1 MLITD
6 IHCAL
11 SLQLRLQTHGWMP
24 KEGDSRGRGKGGE
37 GEGGTGGRG
46 KGRGGQMGKG
56 EVIECCSIFSIVF
69 LIVMTGKQEGMSKEL
84 VTGSQS
90 FSNLANRVFALD

>member
-1 MLITD
+1 MEKQGT
-6 IHCAL
+6 
-11 SLQLRLQTHGWMP
+11 
-24 KEGDSRGRGKGGE
+24 GKRGE

-46 KGRGGQMGKG
+46 KGRGGQMGEGG
-56 EVIECCSIFSIVF
+56 EVIERCSIFNVVF

>member
-1 MLITD
+1 M
-6 IHCAL
+6 
-11 SLQLRLQTHGWMP
+11 
-24 KEGDSRGRGKGGE
+24 GKG
-37 GEGGTGGRG
+37 
-46 KGRGGQMGKG
+46 G

-90 FSNLANRVFALD
+90 FSNLANRVFELD

>member
-11 SLQLRLQTHGWMP
+11 SLQLRLQTHGIQ
-24 KEGDSRGRGKGGE
+24 ERTGKGGE

-46 KGRGGQMGKG
+46 KGRGGQMGKGG

>member
-1 MLITD
+1 MEKQGT
-6 IHCAL
+6 
-11 SLQLRLQTHGWMP
+11 
-24 KEGDSRGRGKGGE
+24 GKRGE
-37 GEGGTGGRG
+37 GEEGTGGRG

-56 EVIECCSIFSIVF
+56 EVIERCSIFNVVF